1 MKKINVKGF
10 TLIELMIVVVVI
22 AVLAAIAIPA
32 YQNYVERARRADAKS
47 AILAVQ
53 LAQEK
58 YRANNPTYG
67 TLVQIGAD
75 NESPDE
81 FYAISVT
88 TGTVNISGNPVPVYS
103 VDAERQNEQ
112 AGKDQECGD
121 LGFALQLNGG
131 GTAIVENYTADGN
144 VDDCWQ
150 R

>member
-1 MKKINVKGF
+1 MNIKMFRGF

-32 YQNYVERARRADAKS
+32 YQGYTERARRADAKS

-67 TLVQIGAD
+67 TLAQIGAKD
-75 NESPDE
+75 ESPDK
-81 FYAISVT
+81 FYSISVRS
-88 TGTVNISGNPVPVYS
+88 GTVTVGGKEVPVYS
-103 VDAERQNEQ
+103 VDAVRQNEQ
-112 AGKDQECGD
+112 EGKDEQCGD
-121 LGFALQLNGG
+121 FGFALELNGSV
-131 GTAIVENYTADGN
+131 IEENYSADG
-144 VDDCWQ
+144 DDKICWN

>member
-1 MKKINVKGF
+1 MKNITSKGF
-10 TLIELMIVVVVI
+10 TLIELMIVVVVV

-47 AILAVQ
+47 AILAIQ

-67 TLVQIGAD
+67 SLAQIGAS
-75 NESPDE
+75 NESPDK

-88 TGTVNISGNPVPVYS
+88 TGTVVIDGNTVPIYGVS
-103 VDAERQNEQ
+103 ADRQNEQ
-112 AGKDQECGD
+112 AGKDQQCGD
-121 LGFALQLNGG
+121 MGFAIELNA
-131 GTAIVENYTADGN
+131 TADAIEENYLADGD
-144 VDDCWQ
+144 VDACWQ